1 VLKVKKAKNKG
12 FCAFLFQFALFPI
25 NIDCSGGGEMRRD
38 DAAGDERVVSSS
50 SLNSNVKIEK
60 ELNISHSPLS

>member
-1 VLKVKKAKNKG
+1 
-12 FCAFLFQFALFPI
+12 
-25 NIDCSGGGEMRRD
+25 MRRD